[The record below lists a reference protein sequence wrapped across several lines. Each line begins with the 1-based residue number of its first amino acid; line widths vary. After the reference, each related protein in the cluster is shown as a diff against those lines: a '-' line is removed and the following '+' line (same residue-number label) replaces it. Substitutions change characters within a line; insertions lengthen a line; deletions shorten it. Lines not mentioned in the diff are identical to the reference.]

1 MNQIINIG
9 VDTIEID
16 RVVRSC
22 RRQYFLDHIFSE
34 KEIEQM
40 DSGKRRAAS
49 DFAGKEAVVKVL
61 GTGFSQGVEAC
72 QIEILRHEDGSPYV
86 VLHGRKNRTGSGNPA
101 VENIHYQHKDGGY
114 RVCTWSGSGWP
125 AVWQKR
131 GAAYII
137 RGLNRYER
145 VI

>member
-22 RRQYFLDHIFSE
+22 RRQYFLDHIFSQ

-40 DSGKRRAAS
+40 DPGKRRAAS

-61 GTGFSQGVEAC
+61 GTGF
-72 QIEILRHEDGSPYV
+72 
-86 VLHGRKNRTGSGNPA
+86 
-101 VENIHYQHKDGGY
+101 
-114 RVCTWSGSGWP
+114 
-125 AVWQKR
+125 
-131 GAAYII
+131 
-137 RGLNRYER
+137 
-145 VI
+145 

>member
-49 DFAGKEAVVKVL
+49 DFAGK
-61 GTGFSQGVEAC
+61 GFSQGVEAC

-86 VLHGRKNRTGSGNPA
+86 VLHGQAEKIAQDLGIRQWKISITNTRTEATAFVLGLGPDGQPSG
-101 VENIHYQHKDGGY
+101 K
-114 RVCTWSGSGWP
+114 SG
-125 AVWQKR
+125 
-131 GAAYII
+131 
-137 RGLNRYER
+137 ER
-145 VI
+145 HIL

>member
-86 VLHGRKNRTGSGNPA
+86 VLHGPA
-101 VENIHYQHKDGGY
+101 EKIAQDLGCLLYTSPSPRD
-114 RVCTWSGSGWP
+114 
-125 AVWQKR
+125 R
-131 GAAYII
+131 G
-137 RGLNRYER
+137 
-145 VI
+145 